1 MAAQANFHVVEC
13 AQKKIA
19 SMMDVQRCTEYSV
32 GMLVAQGPGALGERT
47 VADIRRECA
56 RKIDQT
62 QLKDIHSLC
71 AAKADTYAGS
81 ELIKQW
87 RSA

>member
-1 MAAQANFHVVEC
+1 MAEPTNFHVVEC

-32 GMLVAQGPGALGERT
+32 GMLVAQGRDAVGERT
-47 VADIRRECA
+47 VAEIRGECE

-62 QLKDIHSLC
+62 RLKDIHSLC
-71 AAKADTYAGS
+71 AAKADTYARS
-81 ELIKQW
+81 KLIKHWQK
-87 RSA
+87 A

>member
-1 MAAQANFHVVEC
+1 MAEPTNFHVVEC

-47 VADIRRECA
+47 VADIRRDCE

-62 QLKDIHSLC
+62 RLEDIYSLC
-71 AAKADTYAGS
+71 ATKADTYARS
-81 ELIKQW
+81 KLIERWQN
-87 RSA
+87 A